1 MNIIL
6 RSTYNNFSS
15 ISGHLAVKHGM
26 TTRDY
31 ERRFGLGDYEVEVPA
46 DDVVAEIVLM
56 SEPGFPRMKTR
67 QLCQLQEVRG
77 FEAVSPGPAQD
88 EEAAGHGRRV
98 QWLRVPLARPS
109 RGGRGRV
116 ADGPERGGRQSAAMW
131 RAC

>member
-1 MNIIL
+1 MYDCEVCSERIK
-6 RSTYNNFSS
+6 RNFSS

-67 QLCQLQEVRG
+67 QLCQLQEVR
-77 FEAVSPGPAQD
+77 AQD
-88 EEAAGHGRRV
+88 EEAAGHARRV

-116 ADGPERGGRQSAAMW
+116 AVGD
-131 RAC
+131 RAVCPVPWHSHLGAILEH

>member
-67 QLCQLQEVRG
+67 QLCQLQEVR
-77 FEAVSPGPAQD
+77 AQD
-88 EEAAGHGRRV
+88 EEAAGHARRV